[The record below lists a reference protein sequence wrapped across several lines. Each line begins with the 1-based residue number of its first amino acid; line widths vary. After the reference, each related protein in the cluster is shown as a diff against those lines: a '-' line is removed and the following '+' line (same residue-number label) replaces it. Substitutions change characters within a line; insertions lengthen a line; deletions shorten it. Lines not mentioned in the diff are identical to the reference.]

1 MELVVEVVTY
11 DPIRRKGFMKAL
23 ESTVHLG
30 KRVHFALDMLP
41 KQFRQ
46 NVIEESRRLNR
57 ARKQPIP
64 QVEFKKLMHQI
75 RTLVVGQQFS
85 LQVRIDSDAM
95 RIVRKS
101 VKHLPR
107 DAKSPRGEAATE
119 VMVGSSG

>member
-23 ESTVHLG
+23 KSTVHLG

-46 NVIEESRRLNR
+46 KVIEESRRLNR

-64 QVEFKKLMHQI
+64 QVEFKNLMHQI
-75 RTLVVGQQFS
+75 RTMVVGQQFS

-95 RIVRKS
+95 RIVRRS

-107 DAKSPRGEAATE
+107 DAESPRGEAATE
-119 VMVGSSG
+119 VIVGSSG